1 MAAVH
6 WTHHIISLIY
16 IFCSWLLLYF
26 QPRENFEGLIAI
38 YAACF
43 ASYLLIVHFKKASFK
58 YVLNVA
64 IITHVGAL
72 LFIPHL
78 SNDIF
83 RFLWDGSITWMG
95 ENPFDS
101 TPNELW
107 TQTKFNSSE
116 YLSDLRVGMSDLSKQ
131 NYTCYPTINQ
141 FYFVAATAFSQ
152 SIVVH
157 SIALKILIIL
167 TQGFGILY
175 FVKLLEHFSLKKYRI
190 FLLLLNPLW
199 LLETVGNSHFEGVM
213 LSFFVIG
220 LYALVNNKW
229 ILGALFLAMAIHIKL
244 VPIFL
249 LPFLFRY
256 LGWTRASIVYAITA
270 IFVFALGLI
279 YLDTTNFLNFMDS
292 ITLYFRSFEFN
303 SSIYFIYLEMG
314 LQRYGWY
321 PIRTYGYQL
330 SQMST
335 FLILIL
341 SVYGDFYDFKTMLK
355 RMMFALLIYYLFA
368 STVHPWYVLTL
379 LGLSVFTRYSFGVIW
394 SLLVVLSYAA
404 YSEYSDGT
412 VRMLITVEYTALLV
426 ALGYEIIRKRPI
438 LKAFAFQDSSESRLG
453 TGSCPCPPQG

>member
-1 MAAVH
+1 MTAVH

-16 IFCSWLLLYF
+16 IFCSWLLLSF
-26 QPRENFEGLIAI
+26 QPREDFSSLIAI

-43 ASYLLIVHFKKASFK
+43 AGYLLIVHFKKASFR

-107 TQTKFNSSE
+107 TQTKFNRSE
-116 YLSDLRVGMSDLSKQ
+116 YLSDLRAGMSDLSKQ

-141 FYFVAATAFSQ
+141 FYFVAATSFSN
-152 SIVVH
+152 SIVVQ
-157 SIALKILIIL
+157 SIALKILIIV
-167 TQGFGILY
+167 TQGFGIVY
-175 FVKLLEHFSLKKYRI
+175 FVKLLQHFSLKKYRI

-220 LYALVNNKW
+220 LYALVHQKW
-229 ILGALFLAMAIHIKL
+229 MFGALFIAFAIHIKL

-256 LGWTRASIVYAITA
+256 LGWKRATIVYSTTTV
-270 IFVFALGLI
+270 FVLAFGLV
-279 YLDTTNFLNFMDS
+279 YLDTSNFMNFVDS
-292 ITLYFRSFEFN
+292 ITLYFRAFEFN
-303 SSIYFIYLEMG
+303 SSIYFVYLEMG
-314 LQRYGWY
+314 LQHYGWY

-330 SQMST
+330 SQVST
-335 FLILIL
+335 FLILVL

-379 LGLSVFTRYSFGVIW
+379 LGLSIFTQYSFGVIW
-394 SLLVVLSYAA
+394 SLFVVLSYAA
-404 YSEYSDGT
+404 YGTYSHET
-412 VRMLITVEYTALLV
+412 LRNLITIEYAVLLV
-426 ALGYEIIRKRPI
+426 AVGYEIIRKRPL
-438 LKAFAFQDSSESRLG
+438 LKALSFQESSESRVG
-453 TGSCPCPPQG
+453 TGS